1 MSAPAEALMGDEDHL
16 ILRHAPRAPGRV
28 LALDCGRTVGW
39 ALYDPA
45 RDLMRCGSMDFRRA
59 DDIGKLTARFQDWL
73 ISLCIREHPALI
85 SMERPFG
92 NARFTNQEPV
102 ILVGV
107 AHAVAYRRG
116 IPRSEFTASA
126 LKKGIAGSGKATK
139 REMIEAIKRLGF
151 SPADDHAA
159 DAAAC
164 AVMAWAK
171 QTQERAAA

>member
-1 MSAPAEALMGDEDHL
+1 MSAPAEALMGDEDAL

-39 ALYDPA
+39 ALYDPS
-45 RDLMRCGSMDFRRA
+45 RDLMRCGSADFRRA

-73 ISLCIREHPALI
+73 VSLCIREHPALL

-102 ILVGV
+102 VLVGV
-107 AHAVAYRRG
+107 GHAVAYRRG

-126 LKKGIAGSGKATK
+126 LKKGVAGSGKASK
-139 REMIEAIKRLGF
+139 REVIEAVRRFGF
-151 SPADDHAA
+151 APTNDHEA

-171 QTQERAAA
+171 MIREAAA